1 MKLTEHFSL
10 TEMTKSQT
18 GERKGIDNV
27 PTADETEN
35 LKELCENV
43 LEKIRAHFGKPITI
57 NSGFRGQKLNKAIGG
72 AKNSS
77 HLHGE
82 AADIEI
88 AGVDNLI
95 LTHWIADNLQFDQ
108 LISEFYSSGDPQSGW
123 VHVSWSRKKN
133 RNQKLTINKSGTKS
147 GIPSIN

>member
-1 MKLTEHFSL
+1 MKLSEHFSI

-18 GERKGIDNV
+18 GERKGIDNT
-27 PTADETEN
+27 PTDEQVEN
-35 LKELCENV
+35 LKALCANV
-43 LEKIRAHFGKPITI
+43 LEKIRAHFGKPITV
-57 NSGFRGQKLNKAIGG
+57 NSGFRGAKLNKAIGG

-88 AGVDNLI
+88 AGVDNLQ
-95 LTHWIADNLQFDQ
+95 LVYWIANNLEFDQ
-108 LISEFYSSGDPQSGW
+108 LISEFYNPGDPQSGW
-123 VHVSWSRKKN
+123 VHVSWSRNKN

-147 GIPSIN
+147 GLPTIK